1 LRKRLAGFLLNQN
14 CHKHNYNT
22 HLKIHRP
29 MKRLLVILA
38 VMLMSATSGMAQKFA
53 YIDSE
58 FILENIPEYADAKKE
73 VDELSVQWQKDIE
86 AKFAEIDQLY
96 KKFTAEA
103 VLLPDDIKAKRE
115 QEIIQKEK
123 AAKDLQKQRFGTDGD
138 LFKKRQELIKP
149 IQEKI
154 AAALESLA
162 TTENYAVIFDKAG
175 SVSMMY
181 TNPRYDI
188 SEEVLDKMG
197 YSYKTRK

>member
-1 LRKRLAGFLLNQN
+1 
-14 CHKHNYNT
+14 
-22 HLKIHRP
+22 
-29 MKRLLVILA
+29 MKRILLVIA
-38 VMLMSATSGMAQKFA
+38 VVFVAATSGSAQKFA

-73 VDELSVQWQKDIE
+73 VDELSMQWQREIE

-115 QEIIQKEK
+115 QEIIEKEK

-138 LFKKRQELIKP
+138 LFKRRQELIKP

-197 YSYKTRK
+197 YSYKTRQ

>member
-1 LRKRLAGFLLNQN
+1 
-14 CHKHNYNT
+14 
-22 HLKIHRP
+22 
-29 MKRLLVILA
+29 MKRLVLIMAVILTA
-38 VMLMSATSGMAQKFA
+38 ATSGIAQKFA

-58 FILENIPEYADAKKE
+58 FILENIPEYADSKKE
-73 VDELSVQWQKDIE
+73 VDDLSMQWQKDIE

-96 KKFTAEA
+96 KKFSAEA

-115 QEIIQKEK
+115 QEIIEKEK
-123 AAKDLQKQRFGTDGD
+123 AAKDLQKQRFGTEGD
-138 LFKKRQELIKP
+138 LFKRRQELIKP

-154 AAALESLA
+154 AAALESIA

-197 YSYKTRK
+197 YSYKTRQ

>member
-1 LRKRLAGFLLNQN
+1 MAASTGK
-14 CHKHNYNT
+14 
-22 HLKIHRP
+22 
-29 MKRLLVILA
+29 
-38 VMLMSATSGMAQKFA
+38 AQKFA

-73 VDELSVQWQKDIE
+73 VDELSIQWQRDIE

-103 VLLPDDIKAKRE
+103 VLLPDDIKSKRE
-115 QEIIQKEK
+115 QEIIDKEK
-123 AAKDLQKQRFGTDGD
+123 AAKELQKQRFGTDGD
-138 LFKKRQELIKP
+138 LFKRRQDLIKP

-181 TNPRYDI
+181 ANPRYDI

-197 YSYKTRK
+197 YSYKTRQ

>member
-1 LRKRLAGFLLNQN
+1 
-14 CHKHNYNT
+14 
-22 HLKIHRP
+22 
-29 MKRLLVILA
+29 MKRFLMITA
-38 VMLMSATSGMAQKFA
+38 VFLIAATAGKAQKFA

-58 FILENIPEYADAKKE
+58 FIMENIPEYADAKKE
-73 VDELSVQWQKDIE
+73 VDELSMQWQKEIE
-86 AKFAEIDQLY
+86 AKFSEIDQLY

-115 QEIIQKEK
+115 QEIVAKEK

-138 LFKKRQELIKP
+138 LFKKREELIKP

-162 TTENYAVIFDKAG
+162 ATENYAVIFDKAG

-197 YSYKTRK
+197 YSYKTRQ

>member
-1 LRKRLAGFLLNQN
+1 
-14 CHKHNYNT
+14 
-22 HLKIHRP
+22 
-29 MKRLLVILA
+29 MKRFLMIIA
-38 VMLMSATSGMAQKFA
+38 VFLIAATAGKAQKFA

-73 VDELSVQWQKDIE
+73 VDDLSMQWQREIE

-103 VLLPDDIKAKRE
+103 VLLPEDIKAKRE
-115 QEIIQKEK
+115 QEIIAKEK

-138 LFKKRQELIKP
+138 LFKRREELIKP

-162 TTENYAVIFDKAG
+162 STENYAVIFDKAG

-188 SEEVLDKMG
+188 SEDVLDKMG
-197 YSYKTRK
+197 YSYKTRQ

>member
-1 LRKRLAGFLLNQN
+1 
-14 CHKHNYNT
+14 
-22 HLKIHRP
+22 
-29 MKRLLVILA
+29 MKRILLVIA
-38 VMLMSATSGMAQKFA
+38 VIFVAATSGSAQKFA

-73 VDELSVQWQKDIE
+73 VDDVSMQWQREIE

-115 QEIIQKEK
+115 QEIIEKEK

-138 LFKKRQELIKP
+138 LFKRRQELIKP

-197 YSYKTRK
+197 YSYKTRQ

>member
-1 LRKRLAGFLLNQN
+1 MA
-14 CHKHNYNT
+14 
-22 HLKIHRP
+22 
-29 MKRLLVILA
+29 VILTA
-38 VMLMSATSGMAQKFA
+38 ATSGIAQKFA

-58 FILENIPEYADAKKE
+58 FILENIPEYADSKKE
-73 VDELSVQWQKDIE
+73 VDDLSMQWQKDIE

-96 KKFTAEA
+96 KKFSAEA

-115 QEIIQKEK
+115 QEIIEKEK
-123 AAKDLQKQRFGTDGD
+123 AAKDLQKQRFGTEGD
-138 LFKKRQELIKP
+138 LFKRRQELIKP

-154 AAALESLA
+154 AAALESIA

-197 YSYKTRK
+197 YSYKTRQ

>member
-1 LRKRLAGFLLNQN
+1 
-14 CHKHNYNT
+14 
-22 HLKIHRP
+22 
-29 MKRLLVILA
+29 MKRFIIIMA
-38 VMLMSATSGMAQKFA
+38 VVLTAATSAIAQKFA

-58 FILENIPEYADAKKE
+58 FILENIPEYADAKAE
-73 VDELSVQWQKDIE
+73 VDELSLQWQREIE
-86 AKFAEIDQLY
+86 AKFTEIDQLY

-115 QEIIQKEK
+115 QEIIDKEK
-123 AAKDLQKQRFGTDGD
+123 AAKDLQKKRFGTDGD
-138 LFKKRQELIKP
+138 LFKRRQELIKP

-154 AAALESLA
+154 ATALESLA
-162 TTENYAVIFDKAG
+162 ASENYAVIFDKAG

-197 YSYKTRK
+197 YSYKTRQ

>member
-1 LRKRLAGFLLNQN
+1 
-14 CHKHNYNT
+14 
-22 HLKIHRP
+22 
-29 MKRLLVILA
+29 MKRILLVIA
-38 VMLMSATSGMAQKFA
+38 VIFVAATSGSAQKFA

-73 VDELSVQWQKDIE
+73 VDEVSMQWQREIE

-115 QEIIQKEK
+115 QEIIEKEK

-138 LFKKRQELIKP
+138 LFKRRQELIKP

-197 YSYKTRK
+197 YSYKTRQ

>member
-1 LRKRLAGFLLNQN
+1 MKRFLL
-14 CHKHNYNT
+14 
-22 HLKIHRP
+22 IIAV
-29 MKRLLVILA
+29 VIMA
-38 VMLMSATSGMAQKFA
+38 ASTGKAQKFA

-73 VDELSVQWQKDIE
+73 VDELSIQWQRDIE

-103 VLLPDDIKAKRE
+103 VLLPDDIKSKRE
-115 QEIIQKEK
+115 QEIIDKEK
-123 AAKDLQKQRFGTDGD
+123 AAKELQKQRFGTDGD
-138 LFKKRQELIKP
+138 LFKRRQDLIKP

-181 TNPRYDI
+181 ANPRYDI

-197 YSYKTRK
+197 YSYKTRQ

>member
-1 LRKRLAGFLLNQN
+1 
-14 CHKHNYNT
+14 
-22 HLKIHRP
+22 
-29 MKRLLVILA
+29 MKRLLLILA
-38 VMLMSATSGMAQKFA
+38 VVIASTTAGLAQKFA

-73 VDELSVQWQKDIE
+73 VDELSMQWQKEIE
-86 AKFAEIDQLY
+86 AKFTEIDQLY

-103 VLLPDDIKAKRE
+103 VLLPDDIRTKRE
-115 QEIIQKEK
+115 QEIINLEK
-123 AAKDLQKQRFGTDGD
+123 AAKDLQKQRFGTEGD
-138 LFKKRQELIKP
+138 LFKRRQELISP

-162 TTENYAVIFDKAG
+162 ASENYAVIFDKAG

-181 TNPRYDI
+181 TNPRFDI

-197 YSYKTRK
+197 YSYQTRQ